1 MKLFLVNFLVFFYLT
16 SCSNINFLVEKK
28 EVSGFLQNKTN
39 VYSDGWEKHYLKDA
53 LFMQLGEP
61 FERRFLLTSK
71 VTEKQTKRSIGDN
84 QVAEKIDFR
93 VVVDYTLIDSSNNCP
108 EIKNRQIS
116 SFSYTP
122 KSSGYNF
129 ASDVLLNNLYEKALL
144 DNVINFISFSERE
157 LVSHNCLHEN

>member
-1 MKLFLVNFLVFFYLT
+1 MNNQQQSIKQREQHYAQNLILVTLILVNFLVFFYLT

-61 FERRFLLTSK
+61 FERRFLLTPK

-116 SFSYTP
+116 CDKNFL
-122 KSSGYNF
+122 KS
-129 ASDVLLNNLYEKALL
+129 
-144 DNVINFISFSERE
+144 
-157 LVSHNCLHEN
+157 C